1 VYPSRAVVSDEHQP
15 RRRRSAGR
23 VSHPTRLW
31 RALNRLRWF
40 WRYPLKV
47 AAFLLVTA
55 LVLYP
60 KPWLLPTA
68 VARYRDMNSV
78 LDPTNPQLVA
88 LQERVRSRLPA
99 DAPMKETL
107 QAVQQVVCE
116 RIPYAW
122 DWDVWGVCEYLPTV
136 DEVFQKGREDCDGRA
151 VVAASLLRRMGYNAW
166 LVSDLLHVWVQT
178 PEGETMSP
186 TGAEKTFVGTEAGT
200 QATLSARLIQN
211 LGRGLSYGVA
221 VFPLI
226 RELIILAT
234 LCVLAVQPWSSVW
247 RRVAGCIVLLIA
259 LYVLRDAGRQ
269 VAMNPRTLDLVRT
282 MAGVALAL
290 VGWIT
295 LAVRVGGSPRDSA
308 ATPPE

>member
-1 VYPSRAVVSDEHQP
+1 M
-15 RRRRSAGR
+15 
-23 VSHPTRLW
+23 RLW
-31 RALNRLRWF
+31 HALNRLRWYG
-40 WRYPLKV
+40 RYPLKIV
-47 AAFLLVTA
+47 VFLLVTA

-68 VARYRDMNSV
+68 IARYRDMNSV
-78 LDPTNPQLVA
+78 LDPTNPQLAA
-88 LQERVRSRLPA
+88 LQEQVQARLPA
-99 DAPMKETL
+99 DAPMEETL
-107 QAVQQVVCE
+107 QVVQQAVYE
-116 RIPYAW
+116 RITYAW
-122 DWDVWGVCEYLPTV
+122 DWQTWGVCEYLPTV

-151 VVAASLLRRMGYNAW
+151 VVAASLLQRMGYDAW

-200 QATLSARLIQN
+200 QATLSARLIRN

-234 LCVLAVQPWSSVW
+234 LCALTMQPRSSVW
-247 RRVAGCIVLLIA
+247 RRVVGGIVLLIA

-269 VAMNPRTLDLVRT
+269 VARNPQTLDLVRAA
-282 MAGVALAL
+282 AGVALVLA
-290 VGWIT
+290 GWIT
-295 LAVRVGGSPRDSA
+295 LAVRAGASPRGSA